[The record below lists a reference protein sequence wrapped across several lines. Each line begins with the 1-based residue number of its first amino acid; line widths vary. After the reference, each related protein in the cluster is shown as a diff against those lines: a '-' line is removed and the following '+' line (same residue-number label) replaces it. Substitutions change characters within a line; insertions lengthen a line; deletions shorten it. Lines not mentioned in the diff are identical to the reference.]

1 VAALIE
7 GPDEVEVERIVLPG
21 PAGPVDAIHARP
33 LGMPVAGVVVHPD
46 ILGIRP
52 LFDDLAR
59 RLATHG
65 FAVCAPEPFWAV
77 DAASRAELD
86 APTRLG
92 LVADLGDARQ
102 LGVLEAAADHLVV
115 ADDVQRVAII
125 GFCMG
130 GMYALKAAGSGRFD
144 RAVSCYGMVRV
155 PEGWRGD
162 DLAEPLDALADAC
175 PVLAVFG
182 GVDPW
187 TPSADVEALRGAL
200 AAVPGSEVVVYPEA
214 DHGFVHDPDRP
225 AHRAEDAADVWSRVL
240 AFLSA

>member
-1 VAALIE
+1 MAALIE
-7 GPDEVEVERIVLPG
+7 GPHEVEIERIVLRG

-33 LGMPVAGVVVHPD
+33 LGLPSAGVVLHPD

-65 FAVCAPEPFWAV
+65 FAVCAPEPFWSVPEPDRSA
-77 DAASRAELD
+77 LD
-86 APTRLG
+86 APARLG
-92 LVADLGDARQ
+92 LVAGLRDADQ

-115 ADDVQRVAII
+115 ADDVHRVTVL

-130 GMYALKAAGSGRFD
+130 GMYAVKAAGTGRFD
-144 RAVSCYGMVRV
+144 AAVSCYGMVRV
-155 PEGWRGD
+155 PEGWRGAG
-162 DLAEPLDALADAC
+162 LAEPLDALADAC
-175 PVLAVFG
+175 PVLAIIG
-182 GVDPW
+182 GIDPW
-187 TPSADVEALRGAL
+187 TPAADVDALTAAL

-225 AHRAEDAADVWSRVL
+225 AHRAEDAADVWDRVL
-240 AFLSA
+240 GFLGG

>member
-1 VAALIE
+1 MAALIE
-7 GPDEVEVERIVLPG
+7 GPDEVEVERIVLSG

-33 LGMPVAGVVVHPD
+33 LGMPIAGVVVHPD

-59 RLATHG
+59 RLASHG

-77 DAASRAELD
+77 DAGARAELD

-92 LVADLGDARQ
+92 LVADLRDALQ
-102 LGVLEAAADHLVV
+102 LGALEAAADHLVV

-130 GMYALKAAGSGRFD
+130 GMYALKAAGTGRFD

-155 PEGWRGD
+155 
-162 DLAEPLDALADAC
+162 
-175 PVLAVFG
+175 
-182 GVDPW
+182 
-187 TPSADVEALRGAL
+187 
-200 AAVPGSEVVVYPEA
+200 
-214 DHGFVHDPDRP
+214 DRKSTRLNSS
-225 AHRAEDAADVWSRVL
+225 H
-240 AFLSA
+240 

>member
-1 VAALIE
+1 MAALVE
-7 GPDEVEVERIVLPG
+7 GPHEVEVERIVLPG

-33 LGMPVAGVVVHPD
+33 LGLPISGVVVHPD
-46 ILGIRP
+46 ILGIRG

-65 FAVCAPEPFWAV
+65 FAVCAPEPFWAF
-77 DAASRAELD
+77 DEAARADLD
-86 APTRLG
+86 APARLG
-92 LVADLGDARQ
+92 LVADLHDEQQ

-115 ADDVQRVAII
+115 ADDVHGVAIL

-144 RAVSCYGMVRV
+144 RAISCYGMVRV
-155 PEGWRGD
+155 PEGWRGAH
-162 DLAEPLDALADAC
+162 LGEPLDALTGAC

-187 TPSADVEALRGAL
+187 TPSADVAALHDAL

-240 AFLSA
+240 RFLGG

>member
-1 VAALIE
+1 
-7 GPDEVEVERIVLPG
+7 VLPG

-144 RAVSCYGMVRV
+144 RAVSCSGMVRV

>member
-1 VAALIE
+1 VAELIE
-7 GPDEVEVERIVLPG
+7 GPEEVEVERIVLSGPG
-21 PAGPVDAIHARP
+21 GPVDAIHARP
-33 LGMPVAGVVVHPD
+33 LGMPTAGVVLHPD

-52 LFDDLAR
+52 LFDELAR

-77 DAASRAELD
+77 EGSARAALD

-92 LVADLGDARQ
+92 MVADLRDDLQ

-115 ADDVQRVAII
+115 ADDVPRVAVI

-130 GMYALKAAGSGRFD
+130 GMYAFKAAGTGRFE

-155 PEGWRGD
+155 PDGWRGD
-162 DLAEPLDALADAC
+162 HLAEPLDALAGAC

-182 GVDPW
+182 GIDHW
-187 TPSADVEALRGAL
+187 TPSADIDALRDAL

-225 AHRAEDAADVWSRVL
+225 AHRADDAADVWSRVL
-240 AFLSA
+240 AFLGG